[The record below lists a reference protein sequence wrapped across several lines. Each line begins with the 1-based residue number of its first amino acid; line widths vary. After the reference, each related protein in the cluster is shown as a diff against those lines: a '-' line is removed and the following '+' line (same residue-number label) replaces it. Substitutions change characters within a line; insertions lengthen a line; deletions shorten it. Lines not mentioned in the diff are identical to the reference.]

1 MLGLAQNEQKYD
13 EDAEEL
19 KMIFQKNKELLERLE
34 YQFCFME
41 ERGQDKKS
49 LPPHQ
54 QMARQE
60 RQRQQIA

>member
-41 ERGQDKKS
+41 ERDR
-49 LPPHQ
+49 
-54 QMARQE
+54 AR
-60 RQRQQIA
+60 

>member
-49 LPPHQ
+49 FSTIKTPYGIY
-54 QMARQE
+54 E
-60 RQRQQIA
+60 DF